1 MDSVDARFG
10 PEKPFGSFA
19 PGPLQASLIALGQRM
34 PDGWAGR
41 RGASFIRSLLKRIS
55 DVPVDAVRLGSR
67 MRLYPRGNASEKRL
81 MVSPQF
87 FDPREL
93 DLLQRFLTPDFV
105 FIDIGANAGA
115 YTLFVASRTGSGAR
129 IIAVEPHPGA
139 RERLTC
145 NLALNGLQW
154 VSVAPVALGDAPG
167 EIDLHI
173 NERNMGSTSANA
185 QWEPDMP
192 RRVISVRCETLLDL
206 VRSHGLERIDAI
218 KADVEGLEDRIL
230 LPFLEAAPPALR
242 PRLLIVE
249 DGRRAWQRDLP
260 GELMSLG
267 YRAVLSTG
275 GNLAFE
281 RTAQGHVA

>member
-10 PEKPFGSFA
+10 PSKPFGAFA
-19 PGPLQASLIALGQRM
+19 PRPLQASLMALGQRM

-55 DVPVDAVRLGSR
+55 DVPVDAVRLGAR
-67 MRLYPRGNASEKRL
+67 MRLHPRGNASEKRL

-93 DLLQRFLTPDFV
+93 DLLQSILKPGFV
-105 FIDIGANAGA
+105 FVDIGANAGA
-115 YTLFVASRTGSGAR
+115 YTLFVASRSGSSAR
-129 IIAVEPHPGA
+129 IVAVEPHPGA
-139 RERLTC
+139 RERLQC
-145 NLALNGLQW
+145 NLALNGFHW

-167 EIDLHI
+167 QIDLHI

-192 RRVISVRCETLLDL
+192 RRAISVRCETLLDL

-218 KADVEGLEDRIL
+218 KADVEGFEDRIL
-230 LPFLEAAPPALR
+230 LPFFEAAPAALR

-249 DGRRAWQRDLP
+249 DGRKAWQRDLP
-260 GELMSLG
+260 GELAALG
-267 YRAVLSTG
+267 YGVVLATG
-275 GNLAFE
+275 GNLVFE
-281 RTAQGHVA
+281 RTGEGHVA